1 MSTIAHTGGMRDL
14 SDIKSL
20 FGARI
25 RTLRQEQGL
34 SQEALAALAHL
45 DRTYI
50 SGIERGKRNVSLHN
64 IEILANALGVDL
76 PELFRDL
83 RQTRRR
89 QQ

>member
-1 MSTIAHTGGMRDL
+1 MRDL